1 MTVYFLHILIGT
13 RKDTLK
19 RDGGMGEN
27 KTVICHN
34 CHTLIKKS
42 VKSIRYSKNI
52 RTFVTDMQQNRTI
65 IPIVTVWL
73 LMLMPMMGK
82 SQETGGRSQAFELRQ
97 ENDSLYW
104 LSVKGGSKSDE
115 WRLAH
120 PVYQFQTGDI
130 DGDGSEDAMVG
141 VIKKTRYYPM
151 GRRLFI
157 FKQIEGRGGAQ
168 GQIRPPLTENCSM
181 KTQSPT
187 QEGKRA
193 QEVSSSTRKLVR
205 PMWLGSKLGGI
216 LEDFRFVAPEE
227 SDSMGRIRALESTTD
242 SLYVVSDY
250 KWSGFGMKFERF
262 IIKGVD
268 KETAL
273 RHFEH

>member
-1 MTVYFLHILIGT
+1 M
-13 RKDTLK
+13 
-19 RDGGMGEN
+19 
-27 KTVICHN
+27 
-34 CHTLIKKS
+34 
-42 VKSIRYSKNI
+42 I
-52 RTFVTDMQQNRTI
+52 RTLTISLVTLCLF
-65 IPIVTVWL
+65 PI
-73 LMLMPMMGK
+73 K
-82 SQETGGRSQAFELRQ
+82 GRSQAFELRK

-104 LSVKGGSKSDE
+104 LGVKGGSKSDE

-120 PVYQFQTGDI
+120 PVYQFQTGDV

-141 VIKKTRYYPM
+141 VIKKTRFYPL
-151 GRRLFI
+151 GKRLFI
-157 FKQIEGRGGAQ
+157 FKQIEGNGGVRRQ
-168 GQIRPPLTENCSM
+168 EGRIRPPLTP
-181 KTQSPT
+181 PT
-187 QEGKRA
+187 QEGKLP
-193 QEVSSSTRKLVR
+193 QEPSHATASMHRRKLVR

-216 LEDFRFVAPEE
+216 LEDFRFVEPAEG
-227 SDSMGRIRALESTTD
+227 DSMGRIRALESTTD

>member
-1 MTVYFLHILIGT
+1 M
-13 RKDTLK
+13 
-19 RDGGMGEN
+19 
-27 KTVICHN
+27 
-34 CHTLIKKS
+34 
-42 VKSIRYSKNI
+42 I
-52 RTFVTDMQQNRTI
+52 RTLTISLVTLSLF
-65 IPIVTVWL
+65 PI
-73 LMLMPMMGK
+73 K
-82 SQETGGRSQAFELRQ
+82 GRSQAFELRK
-97 ENDSLYW
+97 ENDSPYW
-104 LSVKGGSKSDE
+104 LGMKGGSKNDE

-120 PVYQFQTGDI
+120 PVYQFQTGDV

-157 FKQIEGRGGAQ
+157 FKQINAKAGMRRQEGR
-168 GQIRPPLTENCSM
+168 IRPPLTP
-181 KTQSPT
+181 PT
-187 QEGKRA
+187 QEGKQA
-193 QEVSSSTRKLVR
+193 QEVSTYTRKLVR

-216 LEDFRFVAPEE
+216 LEDFRFVAPAEGE
-227 SDSMGRIRALESTTD
+227 SIGRIRALESTTD

-273 RHFEH
+273 QYFEH

>member
-1 MTVYFLHILIGT
+1 
-13 RKDTLK
+13 
-19 RDGGMGEN
+19 
-27 KTVICHN
+27 
-34 CHTLIKKS
+34 
-42 VKSIRYSKNI
+42 
-52 RTFVTDMQQNRTI
+52 MQQNRTI
-65 IPIVTVWL
+65 TTIVTAGL
-73 LMLMPMMGK
+73 LMLTV
-82 SQETGGRSQAFELRQ
+82 SICQAQEPQAQTSQAFELRQ

-104 LSVKGGSKSDE
+104 LGVKGGSKSDE

-120 PVYQFQTGDI
+120 PVYQFQTGDV

-157 FKQIEGRGGAQ
+157 FKQIDGSA
-168 GQIRPPLTENCSM
+168 
-181 KTQSPT
+181 
-187 QEGKRA
+187 
-193 QEVSSSTRKLVR
+193 RKLVR

-216 LEDFRFVAPEE
+216 LEDFRFVAPAEG
-227 SDSMGRIRALESTTD
+227 DSMGRIRALESTTD

-268 KETAL
+268 KDTALQYFTDKETATKYL
-273 RHFEH
+273 SQ

>member
-1 MTVYFLHILIGT
+1 M
-13 RKDTLK
+13 
-19 RDGGMGEN
+19 
-27 KTVICHN
+27 
-34 CHTLIKKS
+34 
-42 VKSIRYSKNI
+42 I
-52 RTFVTDMQQNRTI
+52 RTLTISLVTLCLQS
-65 IPIVTVWL
+65 L
-73 LMLMPMMGK
+73 A
-82 SQETGGRSQAFELRQ
+82 GRAQGYELRK

-104 LSVKGGSKSDE
+104 LGVKGGSKSDE

-157 FKQIEGRGGAQ
+157 FKQINAKAGMRRQEGR
-168 GQIRPPLTENCSM
+168 IRPPLTP
-181 KTQSPT
+181 PT
-187 QEGKRA
+187 QEGKQA
-193 QEVSSSTRKLVR
+193 QEVSTYTRKLVR

-216 LEDFRFVAPEE
+216 MENFRFVEPAEG
-227 SDSMGRIRALESTTD
+227 DSMGRIRALESTTD

-273 RHFEH
+273 RHFEN

>member
-1 MTVYFLHILIGT
+1 M
-13 RKDTLK
+13 
-19 RDGGMGEN
+19 
-27 KTVICHN
+27 
-34 CHTLIKKS
+34 
-42 VKSIRYSKNI
+42 I
-52 RTFVTDMQQNRTI
+52 RTLTI
-65 IPIVTVWL
+65 SLATLCLFPI
-73 LMLMPMMGK
+73 K
-82 SQETGGRSQAFELRQ
+82 GRSQAFELRK
-97 ENDSLYW
+97 ENNSLYW
-104 LSVKGGSKSDE
+104 LGVKGGSKSDE

-120 PVYQFQTGDI
+120 PVYQFQTGDV

-157 FKQIEGRGGAQ
+157 FKQIEGREGAQ
-168 GQIRPPLTENCSM
+168 GRIRPPLTENSSM
-181 KTQSPT
+181 KTQSPI
-187 QEGKRA
+187 QEGKLPQESSRA
-193 QEVSSSTRKLVR
+193 TASMHPRKLVR

-216 LEDFRFVAPEE
+216 LEDFRFVAPAEG
-227 SDSMGRIRALESTTD
+227 DSMGRIRALESTND

-273 RHFEH
+273 QYFEH

>member
-1 MTVYFLHILIGT
+1 
-13 RKDTLK
+13 
-19 RDGGMGEN
+19 
-27 KTVICHN
+27 
-34 CHTLIKKS
+34 
-42 VKSIRYSKNI
+42 
-52 RTFVTDMQQNRTI
+52 MQQNRTI

-168 GQIRPPLTENCSM
+168 GQIRPPLTEDCSM